1 MEKGEQ
7 VCRSKL
13 GGIDMLKK
21 GTSKQ
26 WLIMTILLGC
36 VTYAW
41 IVIGESW
48 INSTLLFGGALIFTS
63 GAVLSFSLAL
73 ARNVRLTGVGLT
85 LMLVSIVTTLV
96 VSAGVLYGVYQ
107 IVA

>member
-1 MEKGEQ
+1 
-7 VCRSKL
+7 
-13 GGIDMLKK
+13 MLKNL
-21 GTSKQ
+21 SARR
-26 WLIMTILLGC
+26 WLIMTVLFAGI
-36 VTYAW
+36 TYTW

-48 INSTLLFGGALIFTS
+48 INPTLLFGVALIFTG

-73 ARNVRLTGVGLT
+73 ARTVRLTGIGLT
-85 LMLVSIVTTLV
+85 MMLVSIVTTLV

>member
-1 MEKGEQ
+1 
-7 VCRSKL
+7 
-13 GGIDMLKK
+13 MLKK

-26 WLIMTILLGC
+26 WLIMTVLLGC

-48 INSTLLFGGALIFTS
+48 INSTLLFGGALIFIS
-63 GAVLSFSLAL
+63 GAVLSFSLTL
-73 ARNVRLTGVGLT
+73 ARTVRLKGIGLT
-85 LMLVSIVTTLV
+85 MMLVSIVTTLV
-96 VSAGVLYGVYQ
+96 VSAGALYGVYQ

>member
-1 MEKGEQ
+1 
-7 VCRSKL
+7 
-13 GGIDMLKK
+13 MLKK

-26 WLIMTILLGC
+26 WLIMTVLLGC

-73 ARNVRLTGVGLT
+73 ARVVRLKGIGLT
-85 LMLVSIVTTLV
+85 MMLVSIGTTLV
-96 VSAGVLYGVYQ
+96 ASVGVVYGIY
-107 IVA
+107 IWS

>member
-1 MEKGEQ
+1 
-7 VCRSKL
+7 
-13 GGIDMLKK
+13 MLKN

-26 WLIMTILLGC
+26 WLIMNVLLCC

-63 GAVLSFSLAL
+63 GAVLSFSLSL
-73 ARNVRLTGVGLT
+73 ARTVRLKGVGLT
-85 LMLVSIVTTLV
+85 VMLVSLVTTLV
-96 VSAGVLYGVYQ
+96 VSVSVLYGVYQ